1 MDAAGLWRRWKL
13 ALRTEHKFH
22 VAAFPGYSHRR
33 TLGFKEGL
41 SPMNNEEIAGMART
55 FVFEKIP

>member
-1 MDAAGLWRRWKL
+1 VWRRWKL
-13 ALRTEHKFH
+13 TLRTEHKFH

-41 SPMNNEEIAGMART
+41 SPGDNEEIAGMART